1 MKHLLTLVSTLVPEK
16 KKIKDEF
23 DIYGTCL
30 TLLTSKCFLLL
41 LTQKWCRFISLDFLT
56 AGVTKTVF
64 VHSMDAPLLLC
75 DILALSLRKKADIAT
90 FDDDNLVKTT
100 KTLCIYRAAIVYER
114 TETLYK
120 TSLY

>member
-1 MKHLLTLVSTLVPEK
+1 MLLITKGFLCYFSETFVNISFNTCSRKEKDKRRIRHLWNM
-16 KKIKDEF
+16 F
-23 DIYGTCL
+23 DSL
-30 TLLTSKCFLLL
+30 NKQCFLLL
-41 LTQKWCRFISLDFLT
+41 PTQKWSRFISLDFLT

-100 KTLCIYRAAIVYER
+100 KTLCIYRAA
-114 TETLYK
+114 
-120 TSLY
+120 